1 MARQSTFQY
10 TKTMTINREG
20 FLKVVVRN
28 TFLSKKDLRVISHLM
43 THLDSLS
50 FKEISKKQIAE
61 DLDITKSDVSKSI
74 DNLIDFEV
82 IEVGSTQS
90 VKNGYRLLF

>member
-10 TKTMTINREG
+10 TKTMTINRDG
-20 FLKVVVRN
+20 FLRTVVRN
-28 TFLSKKDLRVISHLM
+28 SLLNKKDLRVICHLM
-43 THLDSLS
+43 THLDSIN
-50 FKEISKKQIAE
+50 FKEISKKQIAD
-61 DLDITKSDVSKSI
+61 DLDMTKSDVSKSI
-74 DNLIDFEV
+74 NNLIDFEV